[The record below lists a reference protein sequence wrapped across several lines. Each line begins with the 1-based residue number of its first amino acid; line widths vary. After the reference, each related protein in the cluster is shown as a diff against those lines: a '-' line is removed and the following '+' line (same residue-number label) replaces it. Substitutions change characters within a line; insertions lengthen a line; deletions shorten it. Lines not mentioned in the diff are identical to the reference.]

1 MEGYTEF
8 TEELKKKVAEKMGEG
23 YDTEIHLVAKANMGV
38 VDALA
43 IFHKDGKNIAS
54 PNFYLLPL
62 FREYR
67 EGRELE
73 EIAGSIATVYHA
85 QAADMEELVG
95 NLGDITEY
103 ESIKDRI
110 YFRLLCTER
119 NGAFLKNVLHF
130 EVLDLSMVI
139 YILVRENEDGMGSV
153 PVQNR
158 LLESWGI
165 PAETVKEQ
173 AGKNTPLLLPAKVLP
188 LASVMAGLLKQ
199 AGTGGN
205 AVEMQAAVESGL
217 DKAGEP
223 FIMTNR
229 KGINGFS
236 TVLYPEALK
245 DFADSAGKDLYV
257 LPSSVHEGILF
268 PADAAMTPQDL
279 REMVREV
286 NETAVEETDILSDT
300 VYYYDRKKN
309 ELRIA
314 GEEGKCVRL

>member
-23 YDTEIHLVAKANMGV
+23 YDTGIHSVAKANMGV
-38 VDALA
+38 VDALT
-43 IFHKDGKNIAS
+43 IFHKEGKGIAS

-67 EGRELE
+67 EGRGLE
-73 EIAGSIATVYHA
+73 EIAGTIAAVYHA

-95 NLGDITEY
+95 SLGDITEY

-119 NGAFLKNVLHF
+119 NRAFLKNVLHF

-139 YILVRENEDGMGSV
+139 YILVREDEDGMGSV

-165 PAETVKEQ
+165 LAETVKEQ
-173 AGKNTPLLLPAKVLP
+173 AEKNTPLLFPVKVLP

-199 AGTGGN
+199 AGTGG
-205 AVEMQAAVESGL
+205 ATMESGI
-217 DKAGEP
+217 DKAGGP

-236 TVLYPEALK
+236 TVFYTDALG
-245 DFADSAGKDLYV
+245 DFSGLTKKDLYV
-257 LPSSVHEGILF
+257 LPSSTHEALLF
-268 PADAAMTPQDL
+268 PADAAMTPQEL

-286 NETAVEETDILSDT
+286 NETMVEETDILSDT
-300 VYYYDRKKN
+300 IYYYDRKKN